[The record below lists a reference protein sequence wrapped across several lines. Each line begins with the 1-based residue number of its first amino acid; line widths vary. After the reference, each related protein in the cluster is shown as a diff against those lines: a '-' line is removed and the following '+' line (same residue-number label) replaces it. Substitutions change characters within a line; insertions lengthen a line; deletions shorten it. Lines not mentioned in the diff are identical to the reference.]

1 MVRRGITRF
10 DMDEEKD
17 EGHFDDDG
25 NFVWDIESKKLQEE
39 AWLENIS
46 EQQMSAAM
54 NAKSRREYCGE
65 QEEETMTEEEAV
77 VTLAT
82 LLQPSETVLQALKRL
97 GSKKS
102 MRVRSG
108 DKRKRVQRCENESAQ
123 TLEEKYQFE
132 HVTEAADFLM
142 RLGDVGVYSKT
153 NEEFISEKKLWRREH
168 LAQPREGKS
177 EKEVMWEYKT
187 SDGQIHGP
195 FPSSSFLSWQQQ
207 GYFIGDNAV
216 DMRKLESWEHV
227 SDETKH
233 KSSDAQKQET
243 KKVSVGQ
250 EMLND
255 FDDCTDEVIRP
266 TDENELQTIE
276 LLWIR
281 SDTIDFKTY

>member
-1 MVRRGITRF
+1 
-10 DMDEEKD
+10 
-17 EGHFDDDG
+17 
-25 NFVWDIESKKLQEE
+25 
-39 AWLENIS
+39 
-46 EQQMSAAM
+46 
-54 NAKSRREYCGE
+54 
-65 QEEETMTEEEAV
+65 
-77 VTLAT
+77 
-82 LLQPSETVLQALKRL
+82 
-97 GSKKS
+97 

-153 NEEFISEKKLWRREH
+153 NEEFISEKKALETRAPRATERRRTD
-168 LAQPREGKS
+168 PRPVPEFK
-177 EKEVMWEYKT
+177 
-187 SDGQIHGP
+187 
-195 FPSSSFLSWQQQ
+195 FLSWQQQ

-266 TDENELQTIE
+266 TDENELQM
-276 LLWIR
+276 
-281 SDTIDFKTY
+281 DTIRYD

>member
-1 MVRRGITRF
+1 
-10 DMDEEKD
+10 
-17 EGHFDDDG
+17 
-25 NFVWDIESKKLQEE
+25 
-39 AWLENIS
+39 
-46 EQQMSAAM
+46 
-54 NAKSRREYCGE
+54 
-65 QEEETMTEEEAV
+65 
-77 VTLAT
+77 
-82 LLQPSETVLQALKRL
+82 
-97 GSKKS
+97 

-168 LAQPREGKS
+168 LAQPREGHVGVQDLRRTDPRPVPEFK
-177 EKEVMWEYKT
+177 
-187 SDGQIHGP
+187 
-195 FPSSSFLSWQQQ
+195 FLSWQQQ

-266 TDENELQTIE
+266 TDENELQM
-276 LLWIR
+276 
-281 SDTIDFKTY
+281 DTIRYD